1 MGMPL
6 EGIRVID
13 LSSTIAGPFCTSLL
27 GDMGAD
33 VVKIEEPGKGD
44 DSRHSLPA
52 YNGMSC
58 FFVAY
63 NRNKRSLAV
72 NLKDPRGLEI
82 CLKLIRKA
90 HILVENLRQGV
101 TTRLGLDYEKILAE
115 NPGIIY
121 CSISAFGRKGP
132 LSHRVGYEAVM
143 QAYGGMM
150 SVTGFEDDP
159 RPVRCGYS
167 VTDIFTGLTAYG
179 SIVTA
184 LYNRERTG
192 KGTYIE
198 ATLLNTQVIAMG
210 HYATS
215 YLIAGEIPV
224 KAGSGGP
231 RLGLYQA
238 FEAKDGYFVIGVN
251 TERLWQRF
259 CDALGRR
266 DLLSAPEFCTHIR
279 RVENC
284 DKLVAI
290 FSDLFRSKSV
300 NEWVQLFDQAGIPCS
315 RVNTL
320 PQVLE
325 DEQVRLYQMIVEAT
339 HPTLGTLKL
348 LGTPLKLSGA
358 EHTVKVAPPL
368 LGEHTDEI
376 LSELGYDATERNLL
390 KQEGVIAS
398 P

>member
-1 MGMPL
+1 
-6 EGIRVID
+6 
-13 LSSTIAGPFCTSLL
+13 
-27 GDMGAD
+27 
-33 VVKIEEPGKGD
+33 
-44 DSRHSLPA
+44 
-52 YNGMSC
+52 
-58 FFVAY
+58 
-63 NRNKRSLAV
+63 
-72 NLKDPRGLEI
+72 
-82 CLKLIRKA
+82 
-90 HILVENLRQGV
+90 
-101 TTRLGLDYEKILAE
+101 
-115 NPGIIY
+115 
-121 CSISAFGRKGP
+121 
-132 LSHRVGYEAVM
+132 
-143 QAYGGMM
+143 
-150 SVTGFEDDP
+150 
-159 RPVRCGYS
+159 
-167 VTDIFTGLTAYG
+167 
-179 SIVTA
+179 
-184 LYNRERTG
+184 
-192 KGTYIE
+192 
-198 ATLLNTQVIAMG
+198 MG

-215 YLIAGEIPV
+215 YMTTGVIPA

-266 DLLSAPEFCTHIR
+266 DLLSAPEFCSHIR

-358 EHTVKVAPPL
+358 EHAVKVAPPL